1 MRILFLYT
9 ELANYFVA
17 CCKELSK
24 QAEVHIVRWPV
35 NKEAP
40 FDFDFTGLHVYTKT
54 DFTYAQLKAKVAFIK
69 PDVIVCSGW
78 VDEDYKKIAA
88 LYKGKIP
95 TVVAFDT
102 HWRGDLKQYVLRLM
116 APFYL
121 HRLFSHA
128 WVPGEIQKKYALKLG
143 FNEQVIETGFYS
155 CDVNYFNAV
164 YNETFASKR
173 SNFPKRFLFVG
184 RYYQFKGI
192 KELWQAFIELQSET
206 PNEWE
211 LWCAGNGDVEPV
223 KHPRIKHLG
232 FVQPKEMN
240 EVLQGTGVFVL
251 PSHFEPWGLVVH
263 EHAAAGFPLLLSSN
277 IGAAT
282 TFLTESKNG
291 FMFESHEISDIKRVL
306 KQIISLNSSELIKMG
321 EVSHNAAQKINPEAW
336 VKQVLNFK
344 IK

>member
-1 MRILFLYT
+1 MRVLFLYT

-40 FDFDFTGLHVYTKT
+40 FDFDFTGLHVYNKS
-54 DFTYAQLKAKVAFIK
+54 DFTYSQLKGKVIQIK

-78 VDEDYKKIAA
+78 VDEDYKKITTAF
-88 LYKGKIP
+88 KGKIP

-102 HWRGDLKQYVLRLM
+102 HWRGDLKQHVLKLI

-128 WVPGEIQKKYALKLG
+128 WVPGEIQKNYALKLG
-143 FNEQVIETGFYS
+143 FKENRIATGFYA
-155 CDVNYFNAV
+155 CDVNYFNSI
-164 YNETFASKR
+164 YHNTFSAKR
-173 SNFPKRFLFVG
+173 SIFPKRFLFVG

-192 KELWQAFIELQSET
+192 RELWQAFIELQTET

-211 LWCAGNGDVEPV
+211 LWCAGNGDLEPV
-223 KHPRIKHLG
+223 KHPKIKHLG
-232 FVQPKEMN
+232 FVQPNEMN
-240 EVLQGTGVFVL
+240 EVLKNTGVFVL

-277 IGAAT
+277 VGAAT

-291 FMFESHEISDIKRVL
+291 FIFESHEISDIKRVL

-344 IK
+344 ME